1 MQFIEVQINKINIVG
16 KIAVEL
22 ILCPARLSTSQF
34 LRLVSL
40 SGSRGG
46 SVGGLDR
53 SIGGL
58 WGVGGLHLQGVA
70 VVDLL
75 ADLLGEGELD
85 SLAVGGSQSRDTLVN
100 GLSDGL
106 DLGDGD
112 ALVLGQ
118 VLTADP
124 GQVDGLV
131 DAGLDGLWVG
141 DGDGWV
147 DDGDHGEVVASLLGD
162 LLAVVVAVS
171 TISAISVVRGWLA
184 DGHHHGLALLG
195 EGDLDSLAGG
205 LLVLGLVGVGADLV
219 VDHLGALGTDGPGD
233 VIALLHILHALPA
246 EVHGGAGGVNVWGA
260 HISSLNNVQD
270 AAVVL
275 GVLVAVV
282 GGGVVVGGLVVSRL
296 VVSWLM
302 VSWLVVGLGGHTS
315 GQSGNQET
323 QPSLEENIWLV
334 RSGLVC

>member
-1 MQFIEVQINKINIVG
+1 MQFIEVQINRINIVG

-22 ILCPARLSTSQF
+22 ILCPARLSTSQY

-40 SGSRGG
+40 SWGSSGGGG
-46 SVGGLDR
+46 SVGGL
-53 SIGGL
+53 GGI
-58 WGVGGLHLQGVA
+58 GGLHLQGVA

-75 ADLLGEGELD
+75 AHLLGEGQLH
-85 SLAVGGSQSRDTLVN
+85 SLAVGGSKAGDALVD
-100 GLSDGL
+100 GLGDGL

-118 VLTADP
+118 VLAGDP
-124 GQVDGLV
+124 GQGDGLV
-131 DAGLDGLWVG
+131 DAGLDGLGVG
-141 DGDGWV
+141 DGDGGV
-147 DDGDHGEVVASLLGD
+147 DNGDHGEVVASLLGD

-171 TISAISVVRGWLA
+171 AIAISVVGSGLA
-184 DGHHHGLALLG
+184 HSHHHGLALLG

-205 LLVLGLVGVGADLV
+205 ILVLGLVGVGADLV
-219 VDHLGALGTDGPGD
+219 VDLLDALGTDGPGD
-233 VIALLHILHALPA
+233 VVALLHILDALPA
-246 EVHGGAGGVNVWGA
+246 EVNGVAGGVNVGGA
-260 HISSLNNVQD
+260 HIGGLNNIQD

-282 GGGVVVGGLVVSRL
+282 GGSVVVGGLVVSRGC
-296 VVSWLM
+296 VVSGSS
-302 VSWLVVGLGGHTS
+302 VVGRGCVVGLGGHTS

-334 RSGLVC
+334 WSGLAK